1 MQSQKDVQ
9 KTCNRDEDSFKICI
23 MPVRSGRL
31 YCLVYFCTN
40 WHFVCISLNFCRGYT
55 SAVVQNHF
63 ILQMEFVILKED
75 PIFHFCFDKKKSF
88 SSFFYLRCHVFMTTH
103 EMNQFKR

>member
-31 YCLVYFCTN
+31 YCLVYCCTN
-40 WHFVCISLNFCRGYT
+40 WHFVCISEF
-55 SAVVQNHF
+55 
-63 ILQMEFVILKED
+63 LQRIHKCSCAE
-75 PIFHFCFDKKKSF
+75 P
-88 SSFFYLRCHVFMTTH
+88 FYFTNGVCDT
-103 EMNQFKR
+103 

>member
-55 SAVVQNHF
+55 SAVVQNHLYF
-63 ILQMEFVILKED
+63 TNGVL
-75 PIFHFCFDKKKSF
+75 
-88 SSFFYLRCHVFMTTH
+88 
-103 EMNQFKR
+103 